1 MNDQI
6 LFGTLLLLFFCQS
19 AHAIQGHEAL
29 NAEDLLISYTE
40 RSKLALSSDHHM
52 SINVFRDGHILIAL
66 PEAMRG
72 GGYYRTI
79 LDREKMERLWKL
91 MTEESILTF
100 DAQHLREMLTSE
112 RRSLKESRA
121 VVTSVSDKAEILIE
135 FYPNRC
141 KQTVLAG
148 ESNDVMRRIA
158 WTDLRWDAEQ
168 YAHIEIIQ
176 MLSEIQRALLSILDR
191 DDLQSVHPSYI
202 QENTLF

>member
-1 MNDQI
+1 MKVFVNAQI
-6 LFGTLLLLFFCQS
+6 FFCILLLLFFCQS
-19 AHAIQGHEAL
+19 AHAIQGLETL
-29 NAEDLLISYTE
+29 DSEDLLISYTE

-52 SINVFRDGHILIAL
+52 SINVFRDGHVLIAL
-66 PEAMRG
+66 PEAMKG

-79 LDREKMERLWKL
+79 LDQEKMDSLWKL

-100 DAQHLREMLTSE
+100 DARHLRKMLTSE

-135 FYPNRC
+135 YYPNRY
-141 KQTVLAG
+141 KHAVLTG
-148 ESNDVMRRIA
+148 ESDDVMRRIA

-176 MLSEIQRALLSILDR
+176 MLSEIQHALLSILDR
-191 DDLQSVHPSYI
+191 GDLQSVHP
-202 QENTLF
+202 